1 MILNLI
7 YSWFAW
13 HSFCFIRRLSIY
25 ICFRDLITFFDTFL
39 LEDAF
44 DFWVFSLEVFC
55 YLVLNKNHNLFL
67 TVRRDWVI
75 LLECSYHDSWYQTVK
90 IKVPDWHQRDE
101 KYSWY
106 QPISRPHVPV
116 HMKGRPIKSHCL
128 VSGKESRADVIEVRD
143 VKINTTIVIE
153 MIIFKCHTVL
163 IAVTAMC
170 AFGTHQRASA
180 APVFA
185 IYWPQCRIYRL
196 FCQSASAVLAIR
208 EQVKP
213 HDGVYQENKPEEDY
227 SNQQVRNCFQQ
238 SDCEF
243 FWCLIFLNQPCTSKS
258 YDDINGLQSQLIFAE
273 VNDEFHE
280 AIKVKQNLPNNYY
293 EGI

>member
-1 MILNLI
+1 VTD
-7 YSWFAW
+7 
-13 HSFCFIRRLSIY
+13 R
-25 ICFRDLITFFDTFL
+25 
-39 LEDAF
+39 
-44 DFWVFSLEVFC
+44 
-55 YLVLNKNHNLFL
+55 
-67 TVRRDWVI
+67 
-75 LLECSYHDSWYQTVK
+75 
-90 IKVPDWHQRDE
+90 HQRDE
-101 KYSWY
+101 EDSRY
-106 QPISRPHVPV
+106 QPIGRPHVAV
-116 HMKGRPIKSHCL
+116 HMKGRPIKSHGL
-128 VSGKESRADVIEVRD
+128 VSGKESRADVVEVRD
-143 VKINTTIVIE
+143 VKVNTTIVIE

-243 FWCLIFLNQPCTSKS
+243 F
-258 YDDINGLQSQLIFAE
+258 
-273 VNDEFHE
+273 
-280 AIKVKQNLPNNYY
+280 
-293 EGI
+293 